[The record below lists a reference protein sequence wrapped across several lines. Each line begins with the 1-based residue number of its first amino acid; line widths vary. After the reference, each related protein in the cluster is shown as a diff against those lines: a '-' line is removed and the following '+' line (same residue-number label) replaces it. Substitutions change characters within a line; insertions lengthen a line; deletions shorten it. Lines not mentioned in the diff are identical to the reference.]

1 MENEGHMAIPI
12 LGYIIALISPLIG
25 LIYGAALFYFKKD
38 VSLLSKTWKI
48 YNLFCNC
55 SVCREFYHKAIYLN
69 GGNE

>member
-38 VSLLSKTWKI
+38 VSLYRKHGRYII
-48 YNLFCNC
+48 YF
-55 SVCREFYHKAIYLN
+55 AIVVFVVSFIIKRFI
-69 GGNE
+69 

>member
-38 VSLLSKTWKI
+38 VSLYQKHGRYII
-48 YNLFCNC
+48 YFTIVVFVV
-55 SVCREFYHKAIYLN
+55 SFITRRFI
-69 GGNE
+69 